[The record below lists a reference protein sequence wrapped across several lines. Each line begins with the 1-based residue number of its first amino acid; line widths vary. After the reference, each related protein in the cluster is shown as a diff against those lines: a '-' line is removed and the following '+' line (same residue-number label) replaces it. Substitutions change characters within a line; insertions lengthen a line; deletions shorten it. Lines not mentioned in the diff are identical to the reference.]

1 MESNPCYHCL
11 TGLISFKPS
20 WSVQLVCFH
29 RRQLLVWITTCCSH
43 SFQVPRWTQHPQ
55 QSLLC
60 HAKSATTCRWPPFSS
75 ARSALP
81 PLPQL
86 PVPLHPHSGRLEKLH
101 LDSLSG
107 SLFIWKN
114 GDNNSTYLHS
124 VLERWYEMNAYKM
137 FSSLPGTQQS
147 TRKS

>member
-29 RRQLLVWITTCCSH
+29 RRRLLVWITTCCSH
-43 SFQVPRWTQHPQ
+43 SFQVPPLNSAPAAEPPLPCQECHYLQ
-55 QSLLC
+55 MAALQLC
-60 HAKSATTCRWPPFSS
+60 S
-75 ARSALP
+75 SALP

-124 VLERWYEMNAYKM
+124 VLERWNEMNAYKM

-147 TRKS
+147 TRKW